1 ARRSKEL
8 SGGGFSPVCD
18 PGPAVPWP
26 MPGLSKSASAGSIAG
41 CSGRAALARVGFA
54 GSFFGFFGGFGIL
67 ANMGVR
73 RPRGKLAAP
82 ELGPADF
89 RAIAPR
95 PRTTRGATPTMPGG
109 DLKLWACR
117 D

>member
-1 ARRSKEL
+1 
-8 SGGGFSPVCD
+8 
-18 PGPAVPWP
+18 

-54 GSFFGFFGGFGIL
+54 GSFFGFFGGYGIL

-82 ELGPADF
+82 ELGPA
-89 RAIAPR
+89 RVPRHRAPR
-95 PRTTRGATPTMPGG
+95 SDMPRGATRTMPGG
-109 DLKLWACR
+109 NLKLWTRR